1 MTHTL
6 QGKKIIGQFS
16 EQFNRA
22 CFCVSLDSDALKHA
36 LSIELDSPELMTLV
50 EERCPYLFSAR
61 PVFASDS
68 QIERMVSV
76 IRAIESVI
84 ALPAYRAHIFTNASE
99 IVRHDPG
106 GAKGAVSYTHLTL
119 PTNREV

>member
-6 QGKKIIGQFS
+6 QRKKIVGQFS
-16 EQFNRA
+16 EQFNHA
-22 CFCVSLDSDALKHA
+22 CFCISLDSDALKHA
-36 LSIELDSPELMTLV
+36 LAIELNSPELVALV

-68 QIERMVSV
+68 QIKRMVSV

-84 ALPAYRAHIFTNASE
+84 
-99 IVRHDPG
+99 
-106 GAKGAVSYTHLTL
+106 
-119 PTNREV
+119 